1 LQTGKEM
8 QGLLIKMLLLSGLL
22 LAAGCSS
29 VQVSEYAD
37 NKPALDPQT
46 FFDGQ
51 LSAHGVIKDRGG
63 KVIRYFNVD
72 IKAYW
77 RDGVGTLEE
86 DFVFDDGEKDR
97 RVWTLTPSGKD
108 RYIGTAGD
116 VVGDGQVSIAG
127 NSMFLDYVLRIPY
140 GDGTLDLRIDDRMYL
155 VSPDVLINESRM
167 IKFGF
172 DVGEILLVIRR
183 EPGAGAQDT

>member
-1 LQTGKEM
+1 LKTGKEM
-8 QGLLIKMLLLSGLL
+8 QGLLLKMLLLSGLL
-22 LAAGCSS
+22 IAAGCSS
-29 VQVSEYAD
+29 VQVDDYAD
-37 NKPALDPQT
+37 NKPVLDPQT

-77 RDGVGTLEE
+77 RDGIGTLEE
-86 DFVFDDGEKDR
+86 DFVFDDGEQDR

-183 EPGAGAQDT
+183 EPGTGAQET